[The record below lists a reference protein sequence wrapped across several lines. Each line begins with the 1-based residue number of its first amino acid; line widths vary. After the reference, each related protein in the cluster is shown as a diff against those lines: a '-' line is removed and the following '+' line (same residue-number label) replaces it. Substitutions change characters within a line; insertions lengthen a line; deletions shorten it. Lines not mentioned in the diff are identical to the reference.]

1 MLHRTMTELESGLD
15 EIRRSPKNEGRLEMI
30 VRRPIKGQ
38 REVLTEGQLT
48 LEEGL
53 AGDCWK
59 DHYPDPDMQV
69 NIMSTRAVALVAG
82 DKERWP
88 LAGDQ
93 LFVDMDLSE
102 ANLPPGTR
110 LELGTAL
117 IEVTSEPHTGC
128 RKFAARFGPDA
139 VKFVNSGVGR
149 SLNLRGLNARVVR
162 PGTIRIGDVVR
173 KII

>member
-149 SLNLRGLNARVVR
+149 SLNLRGLNARVIR